1 MTIISCFTN
10 DNFKVLFYLFEIK
23 GSDNYARITQQE
35 IADELGFS
43 RATINKIIKVLKEE
57 KYIIQD
63 SLHIGRYL
71 ITDKAIMVINALKN
85 IERNERNEN

>member
-1 MTIISCFTN
+1 MTIINCFTN
-10 DNFKVLFYLFEIK
+10 DNFKVLSYLFEIK
-23 GSDNYARITQQE
+23 GNDNYARITQQE

-57 KYIIQD
+57 KYIVQD

-71 ITDKAIMVINALKN
+71 ITDKAIVVINALKN

>member
-1 MTIISCFTN
+1 MTIINCFTN
-10 DNFKVLFYLFEIK
+10 DNFKVLSYLFEIK

-35 IADELGFS
+35 IADELDFS

-57 KYIIQD
+57 EYIIQD

-85 IERNERNEN
+85 IERNERSEN